1 MGPIQLKLEEGNNLY
16 QCWDASRNFEI
27 KDFNGNHEGLRK
39 YVETWIQTPP
49 KIVMF
54 QLNRVSYDYNNS
66 KLIKNNS
73 RFQFDKIIYIDLY
86 LEKNMKKAYDYNK
99 KLEKMKDDL
108 KMLNDTKQ
116 QYKQQDQIENDVQIN
131 LIKAFETCENVLR

>member
-86 LEKNMKKAYDYNK
+86 LEKNMKKAYDYN
-99 KLEKMKDDL
+99 
-108 KMLNDTKQ
+108 
-116 QYKQQDQIENDVQIN
+116 
-131 LIKAFETCENVLR
+131 